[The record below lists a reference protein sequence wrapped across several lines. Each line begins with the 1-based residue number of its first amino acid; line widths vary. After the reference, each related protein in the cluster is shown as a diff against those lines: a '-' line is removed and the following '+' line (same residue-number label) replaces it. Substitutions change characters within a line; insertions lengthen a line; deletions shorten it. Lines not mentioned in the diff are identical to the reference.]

1 MLFFPRARAQKP
13 MPFARGPGAFTP
25 KKRKSGRLETPF
37 SDASYV
43 FRLKLK
49 ASNRLNA
56 PHLESRQ
63 FRLPYPAAKNDSIP
77 RSVHSCNQAPRY
89 PFSSNY
95 RISHS
100 PKGQI
105 PRLAKPFGIFP
116 SSSSIIVSWY
126 QLTQAAHACAVSR
139 RRAWMTDQRVS
150 GNHSKYP
157 DFPKFAFMIWFT
169 CVAPT

>member
-1 MLFFPRARAQKP
+1 

-37 SDASYV
+37 SDVSYV